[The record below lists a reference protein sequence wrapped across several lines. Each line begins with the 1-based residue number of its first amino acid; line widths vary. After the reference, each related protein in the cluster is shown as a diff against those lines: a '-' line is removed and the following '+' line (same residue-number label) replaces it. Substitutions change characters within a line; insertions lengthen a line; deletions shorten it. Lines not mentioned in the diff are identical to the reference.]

1 MIFSKQGILKELTR
15 FLPLAAVAGLILI
28 PDTGSFVVLYAI
40 GIAISISAVSHAIRK
55 ILFPYIDLQ
64 DIAFKASDTSIGA
77 AIVFA
82 AILGLLAVIISATCS
97 ILR

>member
-1 MIFSKQGILKELTR
+1 MIFSKQGIIKEITR
-15 FLPLAAVAGLILI
+15 LLPLVAIAAIILI

-64 DIAFKASDTSIGA
+64 DVASKAIVTPLGA

-82 AILGLLAVIISATCS
+82 SISGLLATIISATCS
-97 ILR
+97 ILG